1 MADSYIVSTALMK
14 CSFGTIPCPFVANPS
29 RTVFM
34 TGKQR
39 GNINDFMPIVNIG
52 SFGMCSAPTNPA
64 VIAATAAKLGVF
76 SPAPCVPAV
85 STPWIPGKPDILI
98 QGMPALT
105 KSSCNLCMWLGQIS
119 FSTTGQTPVP
129 PPMTMPPIGKMGCMP
144 TGKRK
149 PLTNTEIKSLPPDDQ
164 EQYEKDMAAA
174 EKSGRTED
182 IMANIYEKN
191 ASDFAKKGQTEYAQV
206 AQQRAEASR
215 VAAEEKRQT
224 AIGDV
229 NQKYREMLPPSEEQ
243 MNMLSPQQRADYERK
258 NAEITETKKRAYR
271 EADIDRQLSDN
282 VSNEMLTNHN
292 IASGGEMMSEK
303 SGGFLISIT
312 GAVREHYAKKD
323 ADEAEME
330 ARKKL
335 NQDTHRQIDTA
346 CQRY

>member
-34 TGKQR
+34 TGKPR

-85 STPWIPGKPDILI
+85 STPWIPGKPDIMI

-105 KSSCNLCMWLGQIS
+105 KSCSNLCMWLGQIS

-129 PPMTMPPIGKMGCMP
+129 PPITTPPVGKVGCMP

-164 EQYEKDMAAA
+164 EQYEEDMAAA
-174 EKSGRTED
+174 EQSGSTED
-182 IMANIYEKN
+182 MLAKAYDKN
-191 ASDFAKKGQTEYAQV
+191 ASDFASKGQMEYAQV
-206 AQQRAEASR
+206 AQQRADASR

-224 AIGDV
+224 ARGNV

-243 MNMLSPQQRADYERK
+243 MAMLSVQQREDYERK
-258 NAEITETKKRAYR
+258 SAEIAETKRKAYH
-271 EADIDRQLSDN
+271 EAGIDRQLSDN
-282 VSNEMLTNHN
+282 VANEMLTNHN

-303 SGGFLISIT
+303 SGGLIISIT

-323 ADEAEME
+323 ADEAEMN

-335 NQDTHRQIDTA
+335 NQDTHRQINTV
-346 CQRY
+346 CQRN